1 MAIIGSVFALLGRF
15 AGRVVNALLGWA
27 TLLLFG
33 RVEARK
39 QTVLGFVALA
49 SLGWVAAVFGV
60 LLPDVGT
67 FLVAAVPRP
76 EFVDESL
83 VRLGM
88 LLAVMVVPLAV
99 GVTGVWLLD
108 PEARP
113 RGTDLAKAVLRGY
126 PFTAL
131 LAAMIAFLAVV
142 AGWRKVGSL
151 AKRWSNTH
159 VPLIV
164 KPDSYEAV
172 VTELTDVLRRS
183 GLENAR
189 KPAPDVL
196 LLPARLLDRVAG
208 RDLGTMVPDRL
219 ALIVAPGLE
228 ILVYPTDVVI
238 SGRRE
243 QVAYARAAIVSRLLH
258 APAWLT
264 VSAEAQSI
272 EDRIESL
279 ARVPSRSARTAALAE
294 IDRDLASSVVP
305 YEEWET
311 LYRLRLQVAVE
322 PAVPVQPLVVVEPA
336 VAAMSIQAPTSLP
349 IRTDR
354 WSGRL
359 VDAGLGLGVLALLA
373 IDVFLLVTG
382 RAKPERGQ
390 RG

>member
-1 MAIIGSVFALLGRF
+1 
-15 AGRVVNALLGWA
+15 
-27 TLLLFG
+27 
-33 RVEARK
+33 
-39 QTVLGFVALA
+39 
-49 SLGWVAAVFGV
+49 
-60 LLPDVGT
+60 
-67 FLVAAVPRP
+67 
-76 EFVDESL
+76 
-83 VRLGM
+83 
-88 LLAVMVVPLAV
+88 
-99 GVTGVWLLD
+99 
-108 PEARP
+108 
-113 RGTDLAKAVLRGY
+113 LAKAVLRGY

-142 AGWRKVGSL
+142 AGWRKIGSL
-151 AKRWSNTH
+151 ARRWSDTH

-172 VTELTDVLRRS
+172 VTELADVLGRS
-183 GLENAR
+183 GLENTR
-189 KPAPDVL
+189 KPAPAVL

-238 SGRRE
+238 SGPRE
-243 QVAYARAAIVSRLLH
+243 QVACARAAIVSRLLH

-264 VSAEAQSI
+264 VSAEAQSM
-272 EDRIESL
+272 EDRIQSL
-279 ARVPSRSARTAALAE
+279 AGIPSRPALTAALAE
-294 IDRDLASSVVP
+294 IDRELASSVVP

-322 PAVPVQPLVVVEPA
+322 PPIPVEPRVAVEPA

-349 IRTDR
+349 TRPDR
-354 WSGRL
+354 GSGRL

-382 RAKPERGQ
+382 RAKAERGQ